1 MNDWVNDDFF
11 LNRVNDDLMTLQV
24 LIKIMW
30 VMMFNPERWKRMKD
44 KKCYLRI

>member
-24 LIKIMW
+24 LIKILW
-30 VMMFNPERWKRMKD
+30 VMMFNQERWKRMKD
-44 KKCYLRI
+44 KSAI